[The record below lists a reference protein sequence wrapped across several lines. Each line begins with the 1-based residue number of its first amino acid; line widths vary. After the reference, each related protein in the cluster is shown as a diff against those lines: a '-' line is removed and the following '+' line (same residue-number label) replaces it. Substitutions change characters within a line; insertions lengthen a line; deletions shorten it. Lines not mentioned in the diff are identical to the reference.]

1 MKPIIISEIKRLNY
15 LTSEIDSAYH
25 EAALKL
31 GLSDSSIMILY
42 TLCEHGGECLLSDI
56 THISGV
62 SRQTVNSSLRKLE
75 QSGTVTTSAVDGKL
89 KKVCLTDSGRAMA
102 EKTAGRIIE
111 IENKIFSLWPKQDIE
126 TYLELSQ
133 RYLTMLKDQVKEL

>member
-1 MKPIIISEIKRLNY
+1 MKPVVISEIKRLNY

-75 QSGTVTTSAVDGKL
+75 QSGTVITSAVDGKL
-89 KKVCLTDSGRAMA
+89 KKVCLTNSGRAMA

>member
-31 GLSDSSIMILY
+31 GLSDSSVMILY

-75 QSGTVTTSAVDGKL
+75 QSGTVITSAVDGKL
-89 KKVCLTDSGRAMA
+89 KKVCLTNSGRAMA

>member
-31 GLSDSSIMILY
+31 GLSDSSVMILY

-75 QSGTVTTSAVDGKL
+75 QSGTVITSAVDGKL
-89 KKVCLTDSGRAMA
+89 KKVCLTNSGRAMA
-102 EKTAGRIIE
+102 EKTAGRIIK